1 MRLPSRRL
9 ADAAVAH
16 QITHADLTAFGQAI
30 ETGRRAA
37 HPRPVDVDE
46 AERTRR
52 TWACAK
58 ATGKGDVRSHNPERF
73 VESALEE
80 VEDWVTQ
87 PTEHAICCWTR
98 PAHDGLL
105 VRIEGGTVTSDDDA
119 PLVARTSVNGA

>member
-1 MRLPSRRL
+1 MFAASLTP
-9 ADAAVAH
+9 AVAH
-16 QITHADLTAFGQAI
+16 QITHADLTAFGLAI

-37 HPRPVDVDE
+37 HPRPADVDE

-58 ATGKGDVRSHNPERF
+58 ATGKGDVRTHDPERF
-73 VESALEE
+73 VESALAE
-80 VEDWVTQ
+80 VEDWVTD
-87 PTEHAICCWTR
+87 PSAHEIRCWTR

-119 PLVARTSVNGA
+119 PVDGRTSMSEG